1 MSGAPPYIFRP
12 GMEGPVQNRF
22 AIEAIQDLERR
33 IMQEPNHA
41 HTAES
46 LTSLYWA

>member
-1 MSGAPPYIFRP
+1 
-12 GMEGPVQNRF
+12 MEGPVLNRF
-22 AIEAIQDLERR
+22 AIDAIQDLERR

-46 LTSLYWA
+46 LTSLFWAWWRTLTPEHK